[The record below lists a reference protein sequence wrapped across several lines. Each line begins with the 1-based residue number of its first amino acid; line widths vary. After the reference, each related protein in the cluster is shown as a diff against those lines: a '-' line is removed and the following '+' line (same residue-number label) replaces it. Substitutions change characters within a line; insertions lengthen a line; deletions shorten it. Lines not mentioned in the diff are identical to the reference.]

1 VGVLVVAEVS
11 EVEAPEVVG
20 KRCGGARVSA
30 SISEIKMARRIVQEA
45 LNSLVEDLVATH
57 GANLASVVL
66 YGSAA
71 AGDHI
76 ELRSDYNLLIALNR
90 ITPEDLRQAQAPMR
104 EWQRLGHPLPVY
116 FTVEELSDAADVFPI
131 EFHQMANARVLLYG
145 RDPFE
150 FVDLTDKELRHQTE
164 YELRSKLIQL
174 RRLYIPASVS
184 IEKLCDLMSDSL
196 ASFAALFRAVLI
208 LYGQEAPVAKP
219 DCVRATVAL
228 LKLDPEP
235 FDKIFAIRA
244 TGYQPASDKAANDL
258 FAAYMLQIEQVVEA
272 VDELHRQADARA

>member
-1 VGVLVVAEVS
+1 MVKTV
-11 EVEAPEVVG
+11 
-20 KRCGGARVSA
+20 
-30 SISEIKMARRIVQEA
+30 VQEA
-45 LNSLVEDLVATH
+45 LSGLVEDLRETH

-76 ELRSDYNLLIALNR
+76 ELRSDYNVLIALHH

-131 EFHQMANARVLLYG
+131 EFHQMAHARVVLYG
-145 RDPFE
+145 HDPFE
-150 FVDLTDKELRHQTE
+150 FVKLSNVNLRHQTE

-184 IEKLCDLMSDSL
+184 IQKLCDLMNDSL
-196 ASFAALFRAVLI
+196 SSFAALFRAVLM

-219 DCVRATVAL
+219 DCVRATANL
-228 LKLDPEP
+228 LKLDPTP
-235 FDKIFAIRA
+235 FEKIFEFRA
-244 TGYQPASDKAANDL
+244 SGKLPSSEKEANEI
-258 FAAYMLQIEQVVEA
+258 FGAYLLQIEQVVEA
-272 VDELHRQADARA
+272 VDQLETATQ

>member
-1 VGVLVVAEVS
+1 MVKTV
-11 EVEAPEVVG
+11 
-20 KRCGGARVSA
+20 
-30 SISEIKMARRIVQEA
+30 VQEA
-45 LNSLVEDLVATH
+45 LKGLVEDLRATH
-57 GANLASVVL
+57 GENLASVVL

-131 EFHQMANARVLLYG
+131 EFHQMANARIVLYG

-150 FVDLTDKELRHQTE
+150 FVKLSNANLRHQTE

-184 IEKLCDLMSDSL
+184 IEKLCDLMGDSL
-196 ASFAALFRAVLI
+196 SSFAALFRAVL
-208 LYGQEAPVAKP
+208 LLHDQEAPVSKP
-219 DCVRATVAL
+219 DCVRATARL
-228 LKLDPEP
+228 LKLDPGP
-235 FDKIFAIRA
+235 FERIFQFR
-244 TGYQPASDKAANDL
+244 TGGDLPASEKEANDL
-258 FAAYMLQIEQVVEA
+258 FGAYLFQVEQVVEA
-272 VDELHRQADARA
+272 VDELGN